1 MQTFL
6 ESVLDEFTLWKTSPL
21 DTVFVL
27 PSKRA
32 GFFLKSLMAR
42 KAGAP
47 IFSPEI
53 WSIEDF
59 LEHLSGLRY
68 ASPSKLLFCLYEAFL
83 DQPGIEKE
91 SFYEFSK
98 WGRTLV
104 QDFNEVDRYLVPE
117 KAFFQHLGSLQE
129 IRHWTPDGSST
140 PMIDKRVRFW
150 KSLEPI
156 YHRFRGLLEA
166 GGLGYQGQVY
176 RKAVEKFQ
184 PYLQTQLG
192 KTFVFAGFNALTR
205 AEEEIIR
212 GFLASGRAEIFWDA
226 DPYYLDNPIHDAGL
240 FIRKH
245 REAWPEL
252 KNTTLKGIS
261 NSYGSPKQISITGLP
276 KQVSQAKFCGELLL
290 KLQGSLENTA
300 LVLGDESLLNPVLH
314 SLPPELPSANVTM
327 GYPVKDSPLAHLFED
342 LFELHAGLTTSGW
355 YVPQFL
361 RILAH
366 PILQPWFRTLGFE
379 APAFSSSLVKDNRRY
394 LGPAELPETALPEAV
409 SDQLL
414 QPVTSSPAGLIRG
427 FTGLLEAL
435 KPYYEALGERVVLE
449 YLQHFHAL
457 FNQVLEMCR
466 EYPFI
471 TDLRSLKFLYEQLL
485 EENRIDFQG
494 EPLEGLQIMGMLES
508 RNLDFDTVIITS
520 VNEGILPSGK
530 SNNSFIP
537 YEVKR
542 EFKLPTYKE
551 KDAVYTYHFYR
562 LLQRAHSVYLCYNTE
577 PDVLEGGE
585 PSRFIHQL
593 RTDPLLAPHITHSL
607 AAPAVGTLPEP
618 SYIIGKSDSLLAVLR
633 EKAAEGFSPTSL
645 SAYVANPLDFYRKY
659 LLGIR
664 DSEEFEETIAA
675 NTFGTVI
682 HESLENLYRPLTGQL
697 LTRGMIS
704 QLKKEAPAAIQ
715 KAFQKHY
722 LKGAKALGKNLI
734 AREVMVQYLQRFL
747 ELDGDRA
754 ARHQIRILGVETRLT
769 RWVDMPSLH
778 SRVLLKGTVDRIEE
792 VDGELRIID
801 YKTGRV
807 DARDLRVPDW
817 DLLRTDPLK
826 SKAFQVLCYA
836 WLMQGQQPVPDTGF
850 RAGVVSFK
858 NLRAGWQWFGV
869 PETGRKYREPITP
882 EVLEAFEGVLKALLA
897 ELFDQ
902 AVPFALKETR

>member
-1 MQTFL
+1 MKTFL
-6 ESVLDEFTLWKTSPL
+6 ESVLDEFPLWNTSPL
-21 DTVFVL
+21 DCVFIL

-32 GFFLKSLMAR
+32 GFFLKNLMAR

-47 IFSPEI
+47 IFCPEI

-68 ASPSKLLFCLYEAFL
+68 ASPSKLHFSLYETL
-83 DQPGIEKE
+83 LEQEGVEKE
-91 SFYEFSK
+91 SFYDFSK
-98 WGRTLV
+98 WGRTLL

-117 KAFFQHLGSLQE
+117 KTFFAHLGSLQE

-150 KSLEPI
+150 KSLESI
-156 YHRFRGLLEA
+156 YRRFRAKLESE
-166 GGLGYQGQVY
+166 GLGYQGQVY
-176 RKAVEKFQ
+176 RKAAESLE
-184 PYLQTQLG
+184 PYLRTQQA

-212 GFLASGRAEIFWDA
+212 AFLASGRAEIFWDA

-245 REAWPEL
+245 REGWPEL
-252 KNTTLKGIS
+252 RNNALRGIS
-261 NSYGSPKQISITGLP
+261 TSFEAPKQIVITGLP

-290 KLQGSLENTA
+290 KLQGTLENTA
-300 LVLGDESLLNPVLH
+300 LVLGDESLLNPILH
-314 SLPPELPSANVTM
+314 SLPPEIPAANVTM
-327 GYPVKDSPLAHLFED
+327 GYPVKDSPTAHLFGD
-342 LFELHAGLTTSGW
+342 LFELHAGLTPAGW
-355 YVPQFL
+355 HVPQLL
-361 RILAH
+361 RVLSH
-366 PILQPWFRTLGFE
+366 PILQPWFVELGFKTAGFATTLLKE
-379 APAFSSSLVKDNRRY
+379 NRPY
-394 LGPAELPETALPEAV
+394 LGLADLSVKAMPKAV
-409 SDQLL
+409 SQHLL
-414 QPVTSSPAGLIRG
+414 EPAHLPPDGVVRG
-427 FTGLLEAL
+427 FTRLLETL
-435 KPYYEALGERVVLE
+435 KPLYEASGDRVVLE

-471 TDLRSLKFLYEQLL
+471 TDLRSLKLLYDQLL

-508 RNLDFDTVIITS
+508 RNLDFETVIITS

-537 YEVKR
+537 YEVKK

-562 LLQRAHSVYLCYNTE
+562 LLQRAQTVYLCYNTE

-593 RTDPLLAPHITHSL
+593 RTDPLLSEHLTHTL
-607 AAPAVGTLPEP
+607 VAPAIGALPERMF
-618 SYIIGKSDSLLAVLR
+618 SIGKSDELLAVLKD
-633 EKAAEGFSPTSL
+633 KAGEGFSPTSL
-645 SAYVANPLDFYRKY
+645 STYIDNPLGFYRKY
-659 LLGIR
+659 ILGIR

-682 HESLENLYRPLTGQL
+682 HESLENLYRPLIGQL
-697 LTRGMIS
+697 LTRSLID
-704 QLKKEAPAAIQ
+704 QLKKEAPTEIQ

-722 LKGAKALGKNLI
+722 LKGAKARGKNLI
-734 AREVMVQYLQRFL
+734 AKEVMIQYLRRFL
-747 ELDGDRA
+747 DMDADRTS
-754 ARHQIRILGVETRLT
+754 RHQIRILGVETRLT
-769 RWVDMPSLH
+769 RQVDIPSLPA
-778 SRVLLKGTVDRIEE
+778 RVLLKGTVDRIEE

-801 YKTGRV
+801 YKSGKV
-807 DARDLRVPDW
+807 EARDLRVPEW
-817 DLLRTDPLK
+817 DSLRTDPLK

-836 WLMQGQQPVPDTGF
+836 WLIQGEQPVPQNGF

-858 NLRAGWQWFGV
+858 NLGAGWQWFGV
-869 PETGRKYREPITP
+869 PDTGRKYREPITP
-882 EVLEAFEGVLKALLA
+882 EILEAFEGVLTALLT
-897 ELFDQ
+897 ELFDP